1 MIVTEVGNKKK
12 INLPYDLK
20 VYLGKITEYAKYSI
34 YNENLFFDMNKSGM
48 SQSDLYPNNPSVD
61 VNSKR
66 TRKDSDRDREKM
78 SLGMNSKLT
87 DRNPNLYTQTIYDI
101 FNQEFDIDMNG
112 ITENALWL
120 TSYAYE
126 FFFITMVEVELMS
139 GAEKIG
145 NQVRNVNEVTDSF
158 TRLKKGFELLFYP
171 VVLAEGYNDFI
182 GDVTKAYWGSE
193 NKLFNIGTSIV
204 TYDGIDAIKESI
216 SKLAKSRVS
225 EGFVSFEYG
234 DVVYSGKN
242 NPTDVYDAYP
252 MLATFF
258 VKLFIADAQKLLS
271 KALLSKD
278 KRDKYDF
285 SKNDIRSSE
294 QHGLLKF
301 YLTDFMPIVID
312 KIQYLLDKSDNSG
325 AGFELYKQIN
335 NEIFHYKNNPVVT
348 ATVATNMEVTYDYY
362 NQQLVK
368 QTGAGSAEAYNYKVP
383 VPKKEAD
390 DTDVDAGQT
399 VKFTITQK
407 IPDDVAQY
415 TEYKLV
421 DNYDARL
428 SLVSTDAQ
436 ILSSLKIGGATVT
449 DVIPTYSAGANQFTL
464 TFTPSQLAKYAG
476 KPMTFEVNMKVTPGT
491 DLTTI
496 ENKITFDNNFYDKHD
511 TEKIKTFGKRFV
523 KEDANTKEKLAGAE
537 FKITNGSG
545 KYLQYLDAS
554 NNPIATVTGDKMDSA
569 VAVQWVDSKE
579 MGTTL
584 VSGTD
589 GKFSVFGIAS
599 GSYTLIET
607 KAPDGYVTMPDLTFV
622 ADDGTQTLSV
632 INKSKEILPSTGGMG
647 IIGLVL
653 LGVIT
658 ITGAAIYFKKRAGY
672 TEV

>member
-1 MIVTEVGNKKK
+1 MKKSKLIRLITLAVMLISSLTALLGGARVLAVDTANTQNIRIHKLQFKTMPDNTQNTGAEMTWTGSEPLAGAVFTAYDATTDYWTAYDAAPGNTEAKKAAGIAAAK
-12 INLPYDLK
+12 LASQTNGIAFPATGSDGIANGALPMTSGGRK
-20 VYLGKITEYAKYSI
+20 AVYLFVETTSPAGVNQEKSVPFVLGLPI
-34 YNENLFFDMNKSGM
+34 YDEGGNLRNPVHVYPKNEVKE
-48 SQSDLYPNNPSVD
+48 V
-61 VNSKR
+61 
-66 TRKDSDRDREKM
+66 
-78 SLGMNSKLT
+78 SLGFTKYGIEVDGTKATLAKAQFILKDVASGLYYNSSNNK
-87 DRNPNLYTQTIYDI
+87 
-101 FNQEFDIDMNG
+101 FDITDVASASKIESNDNG
-112 ITENALWL
+112 IVSVSGLILNPGK
-120 TSYAYE
+120 YE
-126 FFFITMVEVELMS
+126 FYEV
-139 GAEKIG
+139 
-145 NQVRNVNEVTDSF
+145 DS
-158 TRLKKGFELLFYP
+158 T
-171 VVLAEGYNDFI
+171 V
-182 GDVTKAYWGSE
+182 S
-193 NKLFNIGTSIV
+193 TSQGQS
-204 TYDGIDAIKESI
+204 TA
-216 SKLAKSRVS
+216 
-225 EGFVSFEYG
+225 
-234 DVVYSGKN
+234 
-242 NPTDVYDAYP
+242 
-252 MLATFF
+252 
-258 VKLFIADAQKLLS
+258 
-271 KALLSKD
+271 
-278 KRDKYDF
+278 
-285 SKNDIRSSE
+285 
-294 QHGLLKF
+294 
-301 YLTDFMPIVID
+301 
-312 KIQYLLDKSDNSG
+312 
-325 AGFELYKQIN
+325 N

-362 NQQLVK
+362 NRQLVK
-368 QTGAGSAEAYNYKVP
+368 QTGAESAEAYNYKVP

-390 DTDVDAGQT
+390 DTDVDAGQI

-436 ILSSLKIGGATVT
+436 ILSSLKIGGSTAT

-476 KPMTFEVNMKVTPGT
+476 ETMTFEVEMTVTPGT

-545 KYLQYLDAS
+545 KYLQYIDAS

-632 INKSKEILPSTGGMG
+632 INKSKGILPSTGGMG

>member
-158 TRLKKGFELLFYP
+158 ARLKKGFELLFYP

-325 AGFELYKQIN
+325 AGFELYKQIMN
-335 NEIFHYKNNPVVT
+335 TVEKEYPMNQEYLEKN
-348 ATVATNMEVTYDYY
+348 ATLIPLRMY
-362 NQQLVK
+362 QLN
-368 QTGAGSAEAYNYKVP
+368 GISRWESF
-383 VPKKEAD
+383 E
-390 DTDVDAGQT
+390 
-399 VKFTITQK
+399 
-407 IPDDVAQY
+407 DDVNRNA
-415 TEYKLV
+415 KLYF
-421 DNYDARL
+421 DWSNKQ
-428 SLVSTDAQ
+428 S
-436 ILSSLKIGGATVT
+436 
-449 DVIPTYSAGANQFTL
+449 NQDCF
-464 TFTPSQLAKYAG
+464 
-476 KPMTFEVNMKVTPGT
+476 
-491 DLTTI
+491 DL
-496 ENKITFDNNFYDKHD
+496 F
-511 TEKIKTFGKRFV
+511 
-523 KEDANTKEKLAGAE
+523 
-537 FKITNGSG
+537 
-545 KYLQYLDAS
+545 S
-554 NNPIATVTGDKMDSA
+554 NNPLETSESILGNFKDTRTKKGH
-569 VAVQWVDSKE
+569 KE
-579 MGTTL
+579 ALERTTNL
-584 VSGTD
+584 IT
-589 GKFSVFGIAS
+589 KFFNRNN
-599 GSYTLIET
+599 E
-607 KAPDGYVTMPDLTFV
+607 
-622 ADDGTQTLSV
+622 
-632 INKSKEILPSTGGMG
+632 
-647 IIGLVL
+647 
-653 LGVIT
+653 
-658 ITGAAIYFKKRAGY
+658 
-672 TEV
+672 